1 MVYLNIEKKVWA
13 IGNKEYKVIENTSMK
28 DLKWFKSAYKD
39 IVKKNEDGTLTQS
52 DALEFDEEW
61 WDRLCKVGL
70 KSTVEDVQDSNCTEK
85 QFREFMAELYHFL
98 SIITTLEE
106 AKLSAL
112 YDPKIQK
119 KENEQ

>member
-39 IVKKNEDGTLTQS
+39 IVKKNEDGVLTQS
-52 DALEFDEEW
+52 DALQFDEEW
-61 WDRLCKVGL
+61 WEKLCKVGL
-70 KSTVEDVQDSNCTEK
+70 STTVEDVQDSNCTEK

-98 SIITTLEE
+98 SIITTIEE
-106 AKLSAL
+106 AKLSVL
-112 YDPKIQK
+112 YDPTIQK
-119 KENEQ
+119 KEEKQ

>member
-1 MVYLNIEKKVWA
+1 MVYLNIEKKVWV

-39 IVKKNEDGTLTQS
+39 IVKKNEDGVLTQS
-52 DALEFDEEW
+52 DALQFDEEW
-61 WDRLCKVGL
+61 WEKLCKVGL
-70 KSTVEDVQDSNCTEK
+70 SSTVEDVQDSNCTEK

-106 AKLSAL
+106 AKLSVL
-112 YDPKIQK
+112 YDPTIQK
-119 KENEQ
+119 KEEKQ